1 MLGPVTAINQETA
14 RLIFTHH
21 LCTDILDLFAFS
33 NTDEIGIRPHDHD
46 VTCRTIRPLYSLPDY
61 ISRLW

>member
-14 RLIFTHH
+14 RFIFAHH
-21 LCTDILDLFAFS
+21 LCSNALNLFALS
-33 NTDEIGIRPHDHD
+33 NTDEVGIRPHNHD